1 MERASKESEE
11 QEMKLWELVFLVAP
25 IAGMLTTSATDNL
38 YAGLLVILLIATWGI
53 LKAKR

>member
-38 YAGLLVILLIATWGI
+38 YVGLLVILLIATWGI